1 MLGEVDVA
9 GRHEDSSILR
19 KSRLVDLDR
28 SLGINCQAFSWKGR
42 GDVRTVGTEG
52 PWVRADR
59 GDGVVMVAAI
69 GGPVDDRPLG

>member
-19 KSRLVDLDR
+19 KSRFVDLDR
-28 SLGINCQAFSWKGR
+28 SLGINCQAFPWKDR
-42 GDVRTVGTEG
+42 GDGRTVG
-52 PWVRADR
+52 DR